1 MKAVIIKGPEFK
13 QTEKKVYEYLY
24 KILTQ
29 KAKESENKVS

>member
-1 MKAVIIKGPEFK
+1 MKVVIIKGPNFN
-13 QTEKKVYEYLY
+13 QTEKKVYEYLH